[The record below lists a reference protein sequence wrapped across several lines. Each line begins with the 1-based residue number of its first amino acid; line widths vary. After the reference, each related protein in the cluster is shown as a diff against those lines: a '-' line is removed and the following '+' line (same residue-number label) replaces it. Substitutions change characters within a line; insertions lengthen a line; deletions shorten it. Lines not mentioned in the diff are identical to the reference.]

1 MTSTPSK
8 PLMKIL
14 IISPGKAHAIFLKD
28 YIYEFEM
35 RLSPYFSIEWAF
47 PDTGEVKDEAK
58 KIVSLIKSGDKVFL
72 LDERGK
78 KLTTPDF
85 SKIIDEGKNESAK
98 RLVFIIGGAY
108 GVSDEVREKADTMIS
123 LSDLVFPHMLVRV
136 ILIEQLYRANSV
148 LIGGKYHHGQ
158 LDK

>member
-35 RLSPYFSIEWAF
+35 RLSPYFSIEWSF
-47 PDTGEVKDEAK
+47 PERGDVKDESK
-58 KIVSLIKSGDKVFL
+58 KIVSQIKAGDKVFL
-72 LDERGK
+72 LDEHGK
-78 KLTTPDF
+78 KINTSDF
-85 SKIIDEGKNESAK
+85 SKIIEKEKSEGTK

-108 GVSDEVREKADTMIS
+108 GVSDEVKEKADKILS
-123 LSDLVFPHMLVRV
+123 LSDLVFPHMLVRA

-148 LIGGKYHHGQ
+148 LIGGKYHHE
-158 LDK
+158 